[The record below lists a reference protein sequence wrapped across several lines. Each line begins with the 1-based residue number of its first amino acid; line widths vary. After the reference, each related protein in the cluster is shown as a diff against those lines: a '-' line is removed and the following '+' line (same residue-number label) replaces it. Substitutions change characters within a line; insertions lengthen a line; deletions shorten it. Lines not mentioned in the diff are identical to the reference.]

1 MRRVIQVEKLPKE
14 QSRED
19 LIITHGYAVG
29 LRMPWTAQSTCGD
42 DKHWFFFNDLP
53 PAWVFIRSARMG
65 DPMEG
70 NIFVAAN
77 EVRFKE
83 HVGHD
88 VRTLFITE
96 PASYGSGPEITAI
109 WVQGLDE
116 KSKFWPSSYA
126 SKEELKALTKRLE
139 GLN

>member
-19 LIITHGYAVG
+19 LVITHGYAVG

-77 EVRFKE
+77 EVRGKE
-83 HVGHD
+83 PVGPD

-96 PASYGSGPEITAI
+96 SVWKGSFGHEITAM
-109 WVQGLDE
+109 WEQGLDD
-116 KSKFWPSSYA
+116 KSKFWQSSHV
-126 SKEELKALTKRLE
+126 SKKELEALTKRL
-139 GLN
+139 GG